1 MIRPLS
7 LSSFPLVFDP
17 ILVARDGA
25 IATVALNNPER
36 LNALNRAMWA
46 RLGEVMRELSA
57 DDALRCIVV
66 RGAGEKAFAAG
77 ADIAEFAAER
87 ADSKQAKPYGN
98 LIHETMQAV
107 ARCRHPTVA
116 MIRGA
121 CVGGGLEIAAMC
133 DLRVCRAV
141 EPLRHPGQ
149 QARPHHGLRRADGTA
164 RARGRAVALEI
175 LLEGR
180 VFDADEAYRKGLVN
194 RVVPDDKV
202 EEEAY
207 ATARRI
213 ADGAPLVNRWHKQ
226 FIERLAVH
234 AQIEPEE
241 WDEGF
246 ACFDTAGLQG
256 RRGGVPGEEE
266 ARLQGKVTRD
276 VTMSVTRRSNASSA
290 FRHVITHHVSRCLRS
305 PPAFPARSR
314 GWWGC

>member
-1 MIRPLS
+1 
-7 LSSFPLVFDP
+7 LSSDP
-17 ILVARDGA
+17 ILVSREGA

-36 LNALNRAMWA
+36 LNALNKAMWQ
-46 RLGEVMRELSA
+46 RLGETMRELSA

-133 DLRVCRAV
+133 DLRVCAQSSRFGIPV
-141 EPLRHPGQ
+141 NKL
-149 QARPHHGLRRADGTA
+149 GLTMAYGELMGLLA
-164 RARGRAVALEI
+164 LVGRAVALEI

-180 VFDADEAYRKGLVN
+180 VIDADEACRKGLVN

-226 FIERLAVH
+226 FIERLAVR
-234 AQIEPEE
+234 AQLKPEE

-246 ACFDTAGLQG
+246 ACFDTADY
-256 RRGGVPGEEE
+256 REGVE
-266 ARLQGKVTRD
+266 AFLKKRK
-276 VTMSVTRRSNASSA
+276 
-290 FRHVITHHVSRCLRS
+290 SR
-305 PPAFPARSR
+305 FE
-314 GWWGC
+314 GH

>member
-1 MIRPLS
+1 MSDPV
-7 LSSFPLVFDP
+7 LVT
-17 ILVARDGA
+17 RDGA
-25 IATVALNNPER
+25 IVTLALNHPGR

-57 DDALRCIVV
+57 DDSLRCIVV

-77 ADIAEFAAER
+77 ADIAEFAGER
-87 ADSKQAKPYGN
+87 ADAKQAKPYGN

-116 MIRGA
+116 LIRGA

-133 DLRVCRAV
+133 DLRVAGRGSRFGIPV
-141 EPLRHPGQ
+141 NKL
-149 QARPHHGLRRADGTA
+149 GLTMAYGELMGLLA
-164 RARGRAVALEI
+164 LVGKAVALEI

-202 EEEAY
+202 EEETY

-226 FIERLAVH
+226 FVERLAVR
-234 AQIEPEE
+234 AQIDPKE

-246 ACFDTAGLQG
+246 ACFDTADYREGVDAFLNKRKPDFKG
-256 RRGGVPGEEE
+256 R
-266 ARLQGKVTRD
+266 
-276 VTMSVTRRSNASSA
+276 
-290 FRHVITHHVSRCLRS
+290 
-305 PPAFPARSR
+305 
-314 GWWGC
+314 

>member
-1 MIRPLS
+1 MATS
-7 LSSFPLVFDP
+7 AEP
-17 ILVARDGA
+17 ILVSRDGG

-36 LNALNRAMWA
+36 LNALNKAMWL
-46 RLGEVMRELSA
+46 RLGEVVRELSA

-77 ADIAEFAAER
+77 ADIAEFASER

-98 LIHETMQAV
+98 LIHDTMQAI

-133 DLRVCRAV
+133 DLRVA
-141 EPLRHPGQ
+141 GQ
-149 QARPHHGLRRADGTA
+149 SSRFGIPVNKLGLTMAYGELMGLLA
-164 RARGRAVALEI
+164 LAGRAVALEI

-194 RVVPDDKV
+194 RVVPDDNV
-202 EEEAY
+202 EAEAY

-213 ADGAPLVNRWHKQ
+213 AEGAPLVNRWHKQ
-226 FIERLAVH
+226 FIERLAVR
-234 AQIEPEE
+234 AQLKPEE

-246 ACFDTAGLQG
+246 ACFDTSDYKEGVAAFLAKRKPDFKG
-256 RRGGVPGEEE
+256 R
-266 ARLQGKVTRD
+266 
-276 VTMSVTRRSNASSA
+276 
-290 FRHVITHHVSRCLRS
+290 
-305 PPAFPARSR
+305 
-314 GWWGC
+314 

>member
-1 MIRPLS
+1 MEP
-7 LSSFPLVFDP
+7 V
-17 ILVARDGA
+17 LVARDGV
-25 IATVALNNPER
+25 IATVSLNNPDR
-36 LNALNRAMWA
+36 LNALNKAMWR

-133 DLRVCRAV
+133 DMRVAAQSSRFGIPV
-141 EPLRHPGQ
+141 NKL
-149 QARPHHGLRRADGTA
+149 GLTMAYGELMGLLA
-164 RARGRAVALEI
+164 LAGKAVALEI

-180 VFDADEAYRKGLVN
+180 VFDAEEAYRKGLVN
-194 RVVPDDKV
+194 RVVPDDKI
-202 EEEAY
+202 EAETY

-226 FIERLAVH
+226 FIERLAVN
-234 AQIEPEE
+234 ARVDPKE

-246 ACFDTAGLQG
+246 ACFDTLDYREGVDAFLKKRKPDFKG
-256 RRGGVPGEEE
+256 R
-266 ARLQGKVTRD
+266 
-276 VTMSVTRRSNASSA
+276 
-290 FRHVITHHVSRCLRS
+290 
-305 PPAFPARSR
+305 
-314 GWWGC
+314 

>member
-1 MIRPLS
+1 MSPA
-7 LSSFPLVFDP
+7 P
-17 ILVARDGA
+17 ILVSRDGA

-36 LNALNRAMWA
+36 LNALNKAMWQ
-46 RLGEVMRELSA
+46 RLGEVMRELSS

-133 DLRVCRAV
+133 DLRVA
-141 EPLRHPGQ
+141 GQ
-149 QARPHHGLRRADGTA
+149 GSRFGIPVNKLGLTMAYGELA
-164 RARGRAVALEI
+164 GLLALVGKAVALEI

-194 RVVPDDKV
+194 RVVADDQV
-202 EEEAY
+202 EAEAY

-226 FIERLAVH
+226 FIERLAVR
-234 AQIEPEE
+234 AQVDPKE

-246 ACFDTAGLQG
+246 ACFDTEDYKE
-256 RRGGVPGEEE
+256 GV
-266 ARLQGKVTRD
+266 A
-276 VTMSVTRRSNASSA
+276 A
-290 FRHVITHHVSRCLRS
+290 FLAKRK
-305 PPAFPARSR
+305 PDFK
-314 GWWGC
+314 GN